1 MVDNTLRNVSQL
13 LVQCLEAEGVKYVFG
28 IPGEENLHLMDALLD
43 SSIRF
48 ITTHHEQGASFMA
61 DIHGRLTGRPGV
73 CLSTLGP
80 GAINLALGTAD
91 AQLDGHPLVALVA
104 QAGLN
109 RSYKE
114 SHQVVDLDAFFK
126 PITKWVGT
134 ITQAESTVEV
144 MRKAF
149 KTAQTE
155 RPGAAAVILPE
166 DVSAQPAQGRPLAVN
181 LPRDTGPSHAQLERA
196 AALLAA
202 AKKPVALAG
211 PGVARDHAE
220 AALKRFTEAFDLPV
234 ATTFAGKGVL
244 PADHANALGTIGFMQ
259 HDYSNFGFDA
269 ADLVIAIGY
278 DLIEYAPSRWNPD
291 RDKTILHIHRTPA
304 EVDANYE
311 LAVGIE
317 GSIAGNL
324 DALVERKPACPGA
337 DHALIQRLKELLATE
352 LEHGAADD
360 SFPLKPQRIVAD
372 IRSAMGREDIVL
384 VDTGALKMWMARL
397 YPSYASNTCLISNGL
412 ATMAFSLPGALGAKL
427 AKPERRVLATMG
439 DGSYLMNSQELETAM
454 REKIPFVVLVWTD
467 EKYGLIKWKQELEIG
482 RTAYISFTNPDFV
495 KQAESYGCR
504 GVHISAAHQL
514 LPALQQALA
523 LDTVTLIDCPVDY
536 SENTRLTDRLGHLT
550 SAL

>member
-1 MVDNTLRNVSQL
+1 MTHKKPRNVSQL
-13 LVQCLEAEGVKYVFG
+13 IVECLEAEGVEYVFG
-28 IPGEENLHLMDALLD
+28 IPGEENLHMMDALLD
-43 SSIRF
+43 STIRF
-48 ITTHHEQGASFMA
+48 ITTRHEQGASFMA
-61 DIHGRLTGRPGV
+61 DMYGRLTGRPGV
-73 CLSTLGP
+73 CLATLGP

-91 AQLDGHPLVALVA
+91 AQLDGHPLVALAA

-109 RSYKE
+109 KNFKE
-114 SHQVVDLDAFFK
+114 THQMIDLDAFFK

-134 ITQAESTVEV
+134 VTQAEAAAEV

-155 RPGAAAVILPE
+155 RPGATAVILPE
-166 DVSAQPAQGRPLAVN
+166 DVSAAPAQDRPLKIN
-181 LPRDTGPSHAQLERA
+181 LPRDTEPSSDQLKRA
-196 AALLAA
+196 MALLAA
-202 AKKPVALAG
+202 AKNPIVLAG

-220 AALKRFTEAFDLPV
+220 AALQRFAEALDLPV

-244 PADHANALGTIGFMQ
+244 PADHANALGTIGFMER
-259 HDYSNFGFDA
+259 DYSNFGFDA

-278 DLIEYAPSRWNPD
+278 DLIEYAPARWNPD

-311 LAVGIE
+311 LAVGIQ
-317 GSIAGNL
+317 GSITGTL
-324 DALVERKPACPGA
+324 DALVERKPICPSA
-337 DHALIQRLKELLATE
+337 DHALIQRLKEMPAAE
-352 LEHGAADD
+352 LERGAADD
-360 SFPLKPQRIVAD
+360 SYPLKPQRIVAD
-372 IRSAMGREDIVL
+372 IRAAMGREDIVL
-384 VDTGALKMWMARL
+384 ADTGALKMWMARL

-427 AKPERRVLATMG
+427 ACPERKVLATMG
-439 DGSYLMNSQELETAM
+439 DGSFLMNSQELETAM
-454 REKIPFVVLVWTD
+454 REKIPFVVLIWTD
-467 EKYGLIKWKQELEIG
+467 ESYGLIKWKQELEIG

-514 LPALQQALA
+514 LPALQEALA

-536 SENTRLTDRLGHLT
+536 SENTRLTDRLGQLT
-550 SAL
+550 AAL